1 MFLRRLVI
9 MLIIALAAGLA
20 LAAPQPAL
28 GYSGGV
34 HQISTQRA
42 VDVMQVWDNMD
53 AIAGRDAFA
62 PYRGVAGVR
71 FFPELTRNNAD
82 MSYFLVRSAMN
93 YDEYV
98 GDWGTR
104 NHFWTADDDL
114 DECPEGIVG
123 VDNAWEV
130 ARSEWV
136 NAVMDRARGDQLSA
150 YFHLA
155 AVMHLV
161 EDMAQP
167 AHTNSDL
174 HGPTNRDSLEEMG
187 GYDLAEPWYSWTDPA
202 KTSPGRAFIPPS
214 KTAIIQRVRDR
225 TAWAGRDEF
234 FDDTLLRNPND
245 PYNTAQLFYIM
256 YVTNQWANYF
266 ASDGES
272 GDTTVRLGWVDY
284 DALGFPT
291 HLHRYGVNV
300 TPQSEGAL
308 DDNEGGCNHPV
319 SVSGDEYCNYDG
331 DLFTIAKW
339 GYKAATKGA
348 GAVLNLFRRTIDFMP
363 PVTTV
368 VTTRD
373 DAKPFVED
381 AWSASPVTVKLT
393 DATDPYFIPGLWNG
407 TGVWTMY
414 LAVNGQPAVSGLTFP
429 ITSMEKRF
437 ASSGKNVVQVRTTD
451 NAGNTEG
458 RDIDVNVDVS
468 KPLILFPGRRDWYRE
483 CESVTAAWAVVERD
497 SGLEYSAGFIGPTA
511 VTRNK
516 PIPRYLL
523 SMGQH
528 TLSVTAKDKVGN
540 TGSAQRTF
548 EILGHE
554 GAAIGKPQVTPV
566 GAAKLRLFQ
575 ISGTLAPQH
584 YTGTTPITLWISK
597 RVTSSYAMARMVP
610 AKVQADGRYS
620 ATVVMAAGGWKVC
633 AKHKYPTLTSEYTNF
648 TVR

>member
-93 YDEYV
+93 YDDYV

-114 DECPEGIVG
+114 DECPEGILG

-319 SVSGDEYCNYDG
+319 SVSGEEYCNYDG
-331 DLFTIAKW
+331 DLFRIATW

-348 GAVLNLFRRTIDFMP
+348 GAVLNLFRRTVDFMP

-368 VTTRD
+368 QTARD
-373 DAKPFVED
+373 DAQPFVEG

-393 DATDPYFIPGLWNG
+393 GASDPDVLPSFWNG

-414 LAVNGQPAVSGLTFP
+414 LCVNGQPAVTGLTFP
-429 ITSMEKRF
+429 ITSLEKRF
-437 ASSGKNVVQVRTTD
+437 ASSGTNKVQVRTTD
-451 NAGNTEG
+451 NAGNTEA
-458 RDIDVNVDVS
+458 RDLAVNVDVTG
-468 KPLILFPGRRDWYRE
+468 PVVTFPDWRNWYHE
-483 CESVTAAWAVVERD
+483 CETLKATWTTTDPHSGVKSALGMMAATPLVKNAV
-497 SGLEYSAGFIGPTA
+497 
-511 VTRNK
+511 
-516 PIPRYLL
+516 IPRSRL
-523 SMGQH
+523 SVGAH
-528 TLSVTAKDKVGN
+528 TLSVSARDNVGN
-540 TGSAQRTF
+540 TGFAQRQFTIF
-548 EILGHE
+548 DHG
-554 GAAIGKPQVTPV
+554 GMVIGTPSVKPV
-566 GAAKLRLFQ
+566 GTTGLYS
-575 ISGTLAPQH
+575 ISGTLVPKH
-584 YTGTTPITLWISK
+584 YAGTTPIILAISQ
-597 RVTSSYAMARMVP
+597 RTSSPYAMARLVP
-610 AKVQADGRYS
+610 ATITSSGNYVALTKF
-620 ATVVMAAGGWKVC
+620 TAGSWKIR
-633 AKHKYPTLTSEYTNF
+633 AQHKYPTMTSEYTNF